1 MEIRR
6 RNALRY
12 YHEKI
17 APFRPLKEPKK
28 VKKETAKKK
37 VRILSIENK
46 KVLICFE

>member
-28 VKKETAKKK
+28 VKKVKIKEPI
-37 VRILSIENK
+37 RILSIENK
-46 KVLICFE
+46 HVIICFE